1 MLRFIYVIAGCL
13 YRIPYYIF
21 QMKRY
26 YSNPDQYPEEECYQ
40 LARKVVKLIKQKG
53 RIETRVT
60 GAENLPEDGGYIMY
74 ANHQGKYDALGILLA
89 HEKPCTFII
98 AKKQSQ
104 SLVTTQFVDL
114 IRAKRLDFED
124 MRQQVSV
131 MKEVAEEVIAG
142 RRYLI
147 FPEGGY
153 GDNHN
158 QLQEFKTGSF
168 KCAKKAK
175 CPIIPVVLYDSYKP
189 FAVNSLRKVMT
200 QIHFLEAIPYEEYR
214 GLKTVEI
221 RDMVVDRIQ
230 EHISGIEQKFRQT
243 DPATIAWT
251 EEKYLEEEYLEE
263 EFFGEVLF
271 EEVFYEEDL
280 VKEHYS

>member
-13 YRIPYYIF
+13 YRIPYYIL

-26 YSNPDQYPEEECYQ
+26 YSNPEQYPEEECYQ
-40 LARKVVKLIKQKG
+40 LARKVIKLIQRKG
-53 RIETRVT
+53 RIETQVT
-60 GAENLPEDGGYIMY
+60 GSENLPAEGGYIMY

-89 HEKPCTFII
+89 HEMPCTFII

-114 IRAKRLDFED
+114 IRAKRLNFED
-124 MRQQVSV
+124 MRQQVSL
-131 MKEVAEEVIAG
+131 MKEVTEEVTAG

-153 GDNHN
+153 GNNHN

-168 KCAKKAK
+168 KCAEKAK
-175 CPIIPVVLYDSYKP
+175 CPIIPVALYDSYKP
-189 FAVNSLRKVMT
+189 FAVNSLRKVKT
-200 QIHFLEAIPYEEYR
+200 QVHFLKAIPYEEYR

-221 RDMVVDRIQ
+221 RDMVVDRIEEQ
-230 EHISGIEQKFRQT
+230 IAAIEQEYRKT
-243 DPATIAWT
+243 DSAAIVWPG
-251 EEKYLEEEYLEE
+251 EEFLEEGLFRED
-263 EFFGEVLF
+263 FFVESF
-271 EEVFYEEDL
+271 FEEDL